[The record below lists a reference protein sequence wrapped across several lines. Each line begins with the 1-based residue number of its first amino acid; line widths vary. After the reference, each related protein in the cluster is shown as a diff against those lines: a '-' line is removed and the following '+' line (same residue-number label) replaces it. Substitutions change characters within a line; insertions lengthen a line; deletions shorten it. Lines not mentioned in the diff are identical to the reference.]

1 LNCGSSYPPNISIEI
16 RDDRTTIQAKEQMKI
31 GKSAFE
37 LINVTNVEIEPPKEK
52 TAVIRAV

>member
-1 LNCGSSYPPNISIEI
+1 
-16 RDDRTTIQAKEQMKI
+16 MKI